1 MDKEKK
7 KRERKDKKEKKEA
20 VKKALQEQKTNK
32 EEKVNEANFNV
43 NVPINFEFLCSVYN
57 LLLTSNSRIHWEPEE
72 LIPIG
77 MTLRDLKGMIAYYE
91 NAIKQK
97 NKESN
102 EGNSENQENSNL
114 STSAS
119 QPPSTS

>member
-32 EEKVNEANFNV
+32 EEKVNEPNFNV

-57 LLLTSNSRIHWEPEE
+57 LLLTSPIRIL
-72 LIPIG
+72 LI
-77 MTLRDLKGMIAYYE
+77 
-91 NAIKQK
+91 
-97 NKESN
+97 
-102 EGNSENQENSNL
+102 
-114 STSAS
+114 
-119 QPPSTS
+119 

>member
-32 EEKVNEANFNV
+32 EEKVNEPNFNV

-57 LLLTSNSRIHWEPEE
+57 LLLTSNSRIHWEPDE

-77 MTLRDLKGMIAYYE
+77 MTLRDLKGMVAYYE

>member
-20 VKKALQEQKTNK
+20 EKKALQEQKTNK
-32 EEKVNEANFNV
+32 EEKVNEPNFNV

-57 LLLTSNSRIHWEPEE
+57 LLLTSNSRIHWEPDE

-102 EGNSENQENSNL
+102 EENLGNQDNSNL

>member
-32 EEKVNEANFNV
+32 EEKVNEPNFNV
-43 NVPINFEFLCSVYN
+43 NVPINFEFLCSIYN
-57 LLLTSNSRIHWEPEE
+57 LLLTSNSRIHWEPDE

-77 MTLRDLKGMIAYYE
+77 MTLRDLKGMVAYYE

-97 NKESN
+97 NKELN
-102 EGNSENQENSNL
+102 EGISENQDNSNL

>member
-7 KRERKDKKEKKEA
+7 KRKRKDKKEKKETI
-20 VKKALQEQKTNK
+20 KKTLQEQKTNK

>member
-32 EEKVNEANFNV
+32 EEKVNEPNFNV
-43 NVPINFEFLCSVYN
+43 NVPINFEFLCSIYN
-57 LLLTSNSRIHWEPEE
+57 LLLTSNSRIHWEPDE

-77 MTLRDLKGMIAYYE
+77 MTLRDLKGMVAYYE

-102 EGNSENQENSNL
+102 EGISENQDNSNL

>member
-102 EGNSENQENSNL
+102 EGNSENQDNSNL

>member
-57 LLLTSNSRIHWEPEE
+57 LLLTSNSRIHWEPDE

-102 EGNSENQENSNL
+102 EGNSENQDNSNL

>member
-32 EEKVNEANFNV
+32 EEKVNEPNFNV
-43 NVPINFEFLCSVYN
+43 NVPINFEFLCSIYN
-57 LLLTSNSRIHWEPEE
+57 LLLTSNSRIHWEPDE

-102 EGNSENQENSNL
+102 EGNSENQDNSNL

>member
-32 EEKVNEANFNV
+32 EEKVNEPNFNV
-43 NVPINFEFLCSVYN
+43 NVPINFEFLCSIYN
-57 LLLTSNSRIHWEPEE
+57 LLLTSNSRIHWEPDE

-77 MTLRDLKGMIAYYE
+77 MTLRDLKGMVAYYE

>member
-32 EEKVNEANFNV
+32 EEKVNEPNFNV

-57 LLLTSNSRIHWEPEE
+57 LLLTSNSRIHWEPDE

-77 MTLRDLKGMIAYYE
+77 MTLRDLKGMVAYYE

-102 EGNSENQENSNL
+102 EGNSENQDNSNL

>member
-43 NVPINFEFLCSVYN
+43 NVPINFEFLSSVYN

-97 NKESN
+97 NKVSN
-102 EGNSENQENSNL
+102 EGNLENQENSNL

>member
-20 VKKALQEQKTNK
+20 VKKALQEQKTIK

-57 LLLTSNSRIHWEPEE
+57 LLLTSNSRIHWEPDE

-102 EGNSENQENSNL
+102 EGNSENQDNSNL

>member
-97 NKESN
+97 NKVSN
-102 EGNSENQENSNL
+102 
-114 STSAS
+114 
-119 QPPSTS
+119 

>member
-32 EEKVNEANFNV
+32 EEKVNEPNFNV
-43 NVPINFEFLCSVYN
+43 NVPINFEFLCSIYN
-57 LLLTSNSRIHWEPEE
+57 LLLNSNSRIHWEPDE

-77 MTLRDLKGMIAYYE
+77 MTLRDLKGMVAYYE

-102 EGNSENQENSNL
+102 EGISENQDNSNL

>member
-7 KRERKDKKEKKEA
+7 KRERKDKKEKK
-20 VKKALQEQKTNK
+20 
-32 EEKVNEANFNV
+32 ANFNV

-97 NKESN
+97 NKVSN
-102 EGNSENQENSNL
+102 EGNLENQEII
-114 STSAS
+114 
-119 QPPSTS
+119 PKKC

>member
-32 EEKVNEANFNV
+32 EEKVNEPNFNV

-57 LLLTSNSRIHWEPEE
+57 LLLTSNSRIHWEPDE

-102 EGNSENQENSNL
+102 EENLGNQDNSNL

>member
-7 KRERKDKKEKKEA
+7 KRERKDKKDKKEA
-20 VKKALQEQKTNK
+20 VKPALQDQKTNK
-32 EEKVNEANFNV
+32 EEKKDEVNFHV

-102 EGNSENQENSNL
+102 KSNLENQDNGNL

-119 QPPSTS
+119 QSPSSS

>member
-32 EEKVNEANFNV
+32 EEKVNEPNFNV
-43 NVPINFEFLCSVYN
+43 NVPINFEFLCSIYN
-57 LLLTSNSRIHWEPEE
+57 LLLTSNSRIHWEPDE

-102 EGNSENQENSNL
+102 EGISENQDNSNL

>member
-1 MDKEKK
+1 
-7 KRERKDKKEKKEA
+7 
-20 VKKALQEQKTNK
+20 
-32 EEKVNEANFNV
+32 
-43 NVPINFEFLCSVYN
+43 
-57 LLLTSNSRIHWEPEE
+57 
-72 LIPIG
+72 
-77 MTLRDLKGMIAYYE
+77 MTLRDLKGMVAYYE

-102 EGNSENQENSNL
+102 EGISENQDNSNL

>member
-57 LLLTSNSRIHWEPEE
+57 LLLTSNSRIHWEPDE

>member
-32 EEKVNEANFNV
+32 EEKVNEPNFNV

-57 LLLTSNSRIHWEPEE
+57 LLLTSNSRIHWEPDE

>member
-57 LLLTSNSRIHWEPEE
+57 LLLTSNSRIHWEPDE

-77 MTLRDLKGMIAYYE
+77 MTLRDLRGMIAYYE

>member
-32 EEKVNEANFNV
+32 EEKVNEPNFNV
-43 NVPINFEFLCSVYN
+43 NVPINFEFLCSIYN
-57 LLLTSNSRIHWEPEE
+57 LLLTSNSRIHWEPDE

-77 MTLRDLKGMIAYYE
+77 MTLRDLKGMVAYYE

-102 EGNSENQENSNL
+102 EGNSENQDNSNL

>member
-57 LLLTSNSRIHWEPEE
+57 LLLTSNSRIHWEPDE

-77 MTLRDLKGMIAYYE
+77 MTLRDLKGMVAYYE

>member
-32 EEKVNEANFNV
+32 EEKVNGANFNV

-57 LLLTSNSRIHWEPEE
+57 LLLTSNSRIHWEPDE

-102 EGNSENQENSNL
+102 EGNSENQDNSNL

>member
-32 EEKVNEANFNV
+32 EEKVNEPNFNV

-57 LLLTSNSRIHWEPEE
+57 LLLTSNSRIHWEPDE

-102 EGNSENQENSNL
+102 EGNSENQDNSNL

>member
-32 EEKVNEANFNV
+32 EEKVNEPNFNV
-43 NVPINFEFLCSVYN
+43 NVPINFEFLCSIYN
-57 LLLTSNSRIHWEPEE
+57 LLLTSNSRIHWEPDE

-77 MTLRDLKGMIAYYE
+77 MTLRDLKGMVAYYE
-91 NAIKQK
+91 NAFKQK

-102 EGNSENQENSNL
+102 EGISENQDNSNL

-119 QPPSTS
+119 HPPSTS